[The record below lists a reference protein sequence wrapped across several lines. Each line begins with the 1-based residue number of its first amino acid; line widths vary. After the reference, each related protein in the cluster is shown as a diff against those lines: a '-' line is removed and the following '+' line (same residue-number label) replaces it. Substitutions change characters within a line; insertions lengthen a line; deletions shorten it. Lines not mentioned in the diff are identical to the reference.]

1 MAKASDLSERMR
13 QTALKEK
20 PKPVLEAVP
29 ESVEPVAVD
38 PVSVVDKATPA
49 SETTPVPGGEGRG
62 LKRGQ
67 PRSAAT
73 SRYTIDLA
81 QSQRKALKLFAL
93 NLDCDASEV
102 VRSLLSMLQESKEIQ
117 AQVAGRVQAAR
128 SSAVA
133 Q

>member
-29 ESVEPVAVD
+29 EAADPIAVVEAPVPAAEAVPEPV
-38 PVSVVDKATPA
+38 
-49 SETTPVPGGEGRG
+49 GEGRG
-62 LKRGQ
+62 LKRSR
-67 PRSAAT
+67 PKPAAT

-81 QSQRKALKLFAL
+81 QNQRKALKLFAL

-102 VRSLLSMLQESKEIQ
+102 VRALLSMLQESKEIQ
-117 AQVAGRVQAAR
+117 AEVSGRVKAAR
-128 SSAVA
+128 STAVA

>member
-29 ESVEPVAVD
+29 ETVD
-38 PVSVVDKATPA
+38 PVGVVEAATPPTEA
-49 SETTPVPGGEGRG
+49 VPEPGGEGRG
-62 LKRGQ
+62 LKRSR
-67 PRSAAT
+67 PKSPTT
-73 SRYTIDLA
+73 SRYTIDLV

-93 NLDCDASEV
+93 NQDCDASEV
-102 VRSLLSMLQESKEIQ
+102 VRALLSMLQESKELQ
-117 AQVAGRVQAAR
+117 AEVTTRVRAAR
-128 SSAVA
+128 SSAGL